1 MAAYHLLLFQ
11 THGLQDIADFE
22 AIRAAVSRINPDI
35 ETQVYSIT
43 LSPQDLY
50 RVENNDVGVMP
61 IHIDIDVDQPLWRSF
76 ASKPTL
82 MFSPVPLVLQSNLR
96 GYRYFGEHVSKAE
109 EMRLLHSRG
118 FPVPRTLLLHRNA
131 SLDEADWGPLIVL
144 KPAGGRGGLNIR
156 LMQTAELSRMLK
168 DNTGFPDNGPA
179 MLAQQWID
187 TGRIL
192 NSYRA
197 MTVLDKV
204 TYIYHSATLEPRRFS
219 AARIGSEG
227 VNITSN
233 GQPRELR
240 IVHDD
245 EVYALALSIARGLT
259 FTPTFGIDIVR
270 EAETNRLFVL
280 ELNSGFPTWHLSS
293 RRIHDLVRGPA
304 KFKAADLLAQYSA
317 IEEISASLAEATVR
331 LAL

>member
-1 MAAYHLLLFQ
+1 VYHLLLFQ
-11 THGLQDIADFE
+11 TNGLQDIADFE

-35 ETQVYSIT
+35 VTWIYSIT
-43 LSPQDLY
+43 LSPEDLY
-50 RVENNDVGVMP
+50 RVENNSVGVKP
-61 IHIDIDVDQPLWRSF
+61 IHVKLDVDQPLWRTI
-76 ASKPTL
+76 ASRPLL

-96 GYRYFGEHVSKAE
+96 GYRYFGEHVSKVE
-109 EMRLLHSRG
+109 EMRLLHTRG
-118 FPVPRTLLLHRNA
+118 FPVPRTLPLDRDA
-131 SLDEADWGPLIVL
+131 CLDEAEWGPVVVL
-144 KPAGGRGGLNIR
+144 KPAGGRGGINIR
-156 LMQTAELSRMLK
+156 LMPTAELSRMLRQ
-168 DNTGFPDNGPA
+168 DSGFPDNGPA

-187 TGRIL
+187 TGPFI

-204 TYIYHSATLEPRRFS
+204 TYIYQSTTLEPRQFS
-219 AARIGSEG
+219 AAGIGPEG

-233 GQPRELR
+233 GQARELS

-245 EVYALALSIARGLT
+245 DVHALALSIARGLT

-270 EAETNRLFVL
+270 EAGTNRLFVL

-293 RRIHDLVRGPA
+293 RRIHHLVRGPA
-304 KFKAADLLAQYSA
+304 KFGAADLLAQYNA

-331 LAL
+331 LAM